1 MKYSLVSMVSP
12 YKKKKIAGPCIQSL
26 ENEHY
31 RFIITVI
38 ITEQNLA

>member
-12 YKKKKIAGPCIQSL
+12 YKKKIAGPCIQSL